1 MSASPPVAVGPEP
14 KGKNTSQPT
23 SARQVVDRNIAGRG
37 RADRPVRRSV
47 FDTPRA
53 AEFLELRAL
62 QAQTG
67 QPQDQF
73 GHVVVKELIDNALD
87 AAETAGRP
95 PIIDIEA
102 RGDGG
107 LTYVTVTD
115 NGVGIAPDA
124 ITRICD
130 FTVMVSDKS
139 RYRGPTRGAQGNALK
154 TLLGI
159 PYALGVT
166 KPIVIE
172 SNGVRH
178 ELAVTIDR
186 VGDVGVTHD
195 QTASD
200 RTEGTSVTVPLPDDL
215 DVDIGQWAFV
225 AALVNPHTQIAAN
238 NQAHTDETGDSVLY
252 RPAGGSWHKWT
263 PSSPS
268 SPHWYDAA
276 AFGALVHSHIREIA
290 RTGVDK
296 PLGQFIAEFEG
307 LSGSQKQKAIRTA
320 AGGVTHL
327 SGLEGRDDVIA
338 ALRDAM
344 LDHAKPTPASR
355 LGVVG
360 HEHYKRLLNDTYGVE
375 RSWFKTLTAT
385 VDGIPWIVEVTVAD
399 TTEPGKISYATNH
412 SPTFGDPL
420 GRTQLDSGDICYAF
434 GAAPFLAA
442 SGVDPDD
449 DNGQNCAAVV
459 HIVCAATQFVDK
471 GKVALVVPPTVAR
484 IAADA
489 LAGATKTLRREAD
502 QRRKDA
508 RKGERAQ
515 ERARRDQRA
524 KQTTIKDA
532 VFEVMQEAKRR
543 AGSIVDARTLFYKV
557 RPLIQPLTKKEL
569 NYSYFSQELL
579 PEYERTVAP
588 LHGLYYEARGK
599 LHHPHDGLVVPL
611 GTREVEAYMVPPWQF
626 DKVIYVE
633 KEGLEA
639 QLAPYQLGRKYDAAF
654 IFGKGYSPVATR
666 NLLASSSIR
675 DMKLFVVHDA
685 DPDGYN
691 IARTIREATRRMP
704 NHSVDV
710 VDLGLHVPQ
719 AIAEELE
726 TETFTRKKALPTVL
740 ELDYD
745 ALEWFTGTPISAG
758 YGKRHYECT
767 RCELNAFSAD
777 ELAEFIEAGLQRHGA
792 TTKLMPPTDVLDGHV
807 HAVRDEA
814 LGDLVMAELERMG
827 LDVGAVVR
835 RLIVDNPD
843 LATVDETRVRDGFT
857 NAPTWSWRSLSQQFA
872 RDDVDAADG
881 LAEAAHALI
890 IDQLGHH

>member
-1 MSASPPVAVGPEP
+1 MNTSPPIEDGPNPQVEA
-14 KGKNTSQPT
+14 TSQRT
-23 SARQVVDRNIAGRG
+23 SAGQADDHSRAERG
-37 RADRPVRRSV
+37 GAAPVRRTV
-47 FDTPRA
+47 FATPRA
-53 AEFLELRAL
+53 AEFLEPRAL

-67 QPQDQF
+67 QPQDRF

-87 AAETAGRP
+87 AAETAARP
-95 PIIDIEA
+95 PVIGIEA
-102 RGDGG
+102 RSGSG
-107 LTYVTVTD
+107 LSFVTVAD
-115 NGVGIAPDA
+115 NGAGITTDTVA
-124 ITRICD
+124 RICD

-166 KPIVIE
+166 EPIVIE

-186 VGDVGVTHD
+186 VGDVVVAHE

-215 DVDIGQWAFV
+215 EVDVGRWAFG
-225 AALVNPHTQIAAN
+225 AALVNPHAGIVAN
-238 NQAHTDETGDSVLY
+238 NQAYTDETKDSVFY
-252 RPAGGSWHKWT
+252 KPAVEAWSKWT

-276 AFGALVHSHIREIA
+276 AFSALVHSHIREIE

-320 AGGVTHL
+320 AGGITHL
-327 SGLEGRDDVIA
+327 SGFEGRDGVIA
-338 ALRDAM
+338 ALHDAM
-344 LDHAKPTPASR
+344 LERAKPTPASR
-355 LGVVG
+355 LGLVG

-399 TTEPGKISYATNH
+399 TVKPGRIWYATNH
-412 SPTFGDPL
+412 SPAFGDPL
-420 GRTQLDSGDICYAF
+420 GRTQLDSGDICHAI
-434 GAAPFLAA
+434 GATSFLSA

-449 DNGQNCAAVV
+449 DDGPNCAAVV
-459 HIVCAATQFVDK
+459 HVICAATQFVDK
-471 GKVALVVPPTVAR
+471 GKVALVVPPAVAR

-524 KQTTIKDA
+524 KQITIKDA

-543 AGSIVDARTLFYKV
+543 AGFIVDARTLFYKV
-557 RPLIQPLTKKEL
+557 RPLIQPFTKKEL
-569 NYSYFSQELL
+569 NPSYFSQELL
-579 PEYERTVAP
+579 PEYQRTVAP
-588 LHGLYYEARGK
+588 LPGLYYEARGK
-599 LHHPHDGLVVPL
+599 LHHPHDGLIVPL
-611 GTREVEAYMVPPWQF
+611 GTREVEAYVVPPWQF

-633 KEGLEA
+633 KEGLEG
-639 QLAPYQLGRKYDAAF
+639 QLAPYQLGQKYDAAF

-666 NLLASSSIR
+666 NLLASSGIR
-675 DMKLFVVHDA
+675 DMKLFVAHDA
-685 DPDGYN
+685 DIDGYN
-691 IARTIREATRRMP
+691 IARTLAGATKRMP
-704 NHSVDV
+704 NHNIEVI
-710 VDLGLHVPQ
+710 DLGLTVPQ
-719 AIAEELE
+719 AIEYGLE
-726 TETFTRKKALPTVL
+726 TERFTRKKALPTEL
-740 ELDYD
+740 ELDDD
-745 ALEWFTGTPISAG
+745 ALEWFTGTTISAG

-777 ELAEFIEAGLQRHGA
+777 ELAEFIEAGLQRHDA
-792 TTKLMPPTDVLDGHV
+792 TTKLIAPADVLDGHV
-807 HAVRDEA
+807 HVARDEA
-814 LGDLVMAELERMG
+814 LGDLVVAELERMG
-827 LDVGAVVR
+827 LDVDAVVR
-835 RLIVDNPD
+835 RLVAANPN
-843 LATVDETRVRDGFT
+843 LSAVDEKRVRDGFT
-857 NAPTWSWRSLSQQFA
+857 NAPTSSWRSLSQQFA
-872 RDDVDAADG
+872 RDDVDDADG
-881 LAEAAHALI
+881 LAEAARALLI
-890 IDQLGHH
+890 EQLGLH